1 MKIKV
6 ILTSVFASLVWLSS
20 VSAQRQVP
28 VTKRNDASS
37 TALASLSKE
46 YGKLPLAFEANHGQ
60 SDSRVKFLARG
71 NGYALFL
78 TGQETVLKLRPT
90 EAEIEQSAV
99 ITMKLAGAKASPNVV
114 GLDPLPGKNNYFLG
128 NDPNRWQTG
137 VESFAKVK
145 YEAVY
150 PGVDLIWYG
159 NQRQL
164 EYDFVVAPGART
176 ETIKMDFEGAP
187 GLKLDKDGSLIL
199 RAEGQEARMLK
210 PIAWQE
216 VEGQRRAVRCNFRLK
231 DNQVAFQLGK
241 YDASRPLVID
251 PVLVYS
257 TFIGGAGFDEAFS
270 VALDAEGNAY
280 MAGSTDSAD
289 FPGPSTIQP
298 TKGAQTDA
306 YILKVNPAGNAV
318 VYATWLGG
326 GVTDIANRIVVDAAG
341 SVVVAGST
349 SSADFPLKDALQ
361 PTRSGNSDAFVVRLN
376 PAGSA
381 LVYSTLLGGSGSE
394 SANGVALDAS
404 GNLYVSGNTDSLDF
418 LTLNPLQAS
427 KQGNPVYASTNDASS
442 WSAASSGLAVL
453 QTNDLAI
460 DPTNSA
466 ILYAATERGVFKTV
480 NGGTSW
486 AKVSSQFNSSVTQ
499 LAIDPATPTTIYAIS
514 ASSIHKSTDGGSN
527 WNPLANLGP
536 VLSITIAPTTPI
548 TLYAAT
554 FNSPLKST
562 DGGMTWMPI
571 PNIRPP
577 FGGST
582 ARIQSF
588 TIDPTTPTTIYAG
601 GLQAVYKTTDGG
613 TTWIP
618 QVSGFPTGFSF
629 TVNRVVVSR
638 SNPSVLFALLAGS
651 GIYRSTNGG
660 TNWEPATPPAPSS
673 NATPVVAIDPAN
685 ANTVYAS
692 TTSGGVFKS
701 TDGGTTWQAANNG
714 LNNLNVRTLVIAN
727 GSPQTLYVG
736 TGTGGDLF
744 LTKFNPAGS
753 ALIYSTYLGGSDND
767 SGTGLFVDA
776 TGNVYLAGTTQ
787 SKDFPT
793 ANPYQSSLKGFSDA
807 FAMKLNPAGT
817 ALLWST
823 YLGGD
828 STESGSGIA
837 VNSAGN
843 LFLVGTTASTNFPTI
858 NAIQPAKNPTETN
871 NNDGYVTRFSADGH
885 TLDYSTYLG
894 GRSFDLATGVAVDA
908 TNNVFVTGYTTSTD
922 FPLVGAVQ
930 TLMDRN
936 PDSVANPNSVAGDAF
951 VTRLAADGRSFV
963 YSTFLGGRN
972 FDQGNAIATDA
983 MGNAYVI
990 GGTASTDFPLTPN
1003 PLRATPVQREAFIAK
1018 LAISADLAITVSDE
1032 PDPVQVN
1039 GTLRYTV
1046 TVANNGPETAASA
1059 TATIILPQ
1067 GTNFVSA
1074 TASQGTCTGS
1084 GPVNCALGNLT
1095 ANAKVTITLVVTPTA
1110 AGNITLQASVASATA
1125 DINAANNTASQTT
1138 KVSTLPSIFGRV
1150 TIGSG
1155 NGLSGVTVNL
1165 TGAQRPAITTAED
1178 GRYQF
1183 AELAAG
1189 GNYTVTPSRQGYVFN
1204 PANRA
1209 FNNLITDQRGDF
1221 SAVACVFSLTP
1232 SNRVFQ
1238 PVGGAGS
1245 VMVNSPDAQCPWT
1258 ARSNAPW
1265 IKLEGAVN
1273 GIVSGTGSRAVNFT
1287 VDPTVGAR
1295 SGTIR
1300 IAENTFTVLQEFNA
1314 CATADFS
1321 TSPVS
1326 QLPQAGYFLRMLTAD
1341 FNKDGVPDLAAINSN
1356 VATSQHDI
1364 SIVIYPINNA
1374 GGFGAPIKALSLQG
1388 GNESLQAFAAGDL
1401 NGDGFPDFV
1410 ATGGPNQNRIFVVLS
1425 NGSGGYAPFK
1435 EYQDSPPLV
1444 SVALGDFN
1452 SDGKTDVAFGAR
1464 VFETN
1469 VFVRFNDGA
1478 GNLGAPV
1485 ALPKFNVNFP
1495 VEKVEVRDFDGDGK
1509 LDIISFAEVAEFVI
1523 YKGDGA
1529 GGFTA
1534 LPQLLPGPIGS
1545 GRAVGDFNGDG
1556 RPDLLFTTTT
1566 EMILYLNTGQG
1577 MFSMPVRTSLS
1588 FPFIAN
1594 PPGLI
1599 AGDFNGDGKTDAGI
1613 FPSNSTNS
1621 YNEGLLVFSSIGNGS
1636 FAPPVW
1642 YLPVVGGSATA
1653 AGGLLVV
1660 ANDFNRD
1667 GPADVLFARNNFPGD
1682 TSSVTIATGTPSGAL
1697 TLPRMF
1703 RFSGSDSG
1711 SQSSPSAI
1719 ASADLNGDG
1728 VIDLATT
1735 NFSSANVSLLLG
1747 DGRGGFG
1754 SPVAIPTGFDSA
1766 GAIDLAIRD
1775 FNRDGN
1781 RDLAVLS
1788 ANANTI
1794 VVLLGNGRG
1803 EFSKSATLTV
1813 GPNARQLGVAD
1824 FNNDGNLDLVART
1837 QGGGL
1842 ALFTGNG
1849 QGGFT
1854 AGQTGIGG
1862 DVSDFD
1868 LTFVIGDFNGDA
1880 NADLILA
1887 DGNQTAPGP
1896 RLILLSGNGQGGFA
1910 APKVF
1915 LVDGRY
1921 NLVAAGDF
1929 NLDGKDDLAYLF
1941 GSTLY
1946 ILVSTGNGSFA
1957 APTQYPVGSDTRY
1970 VTVRDVNGDAKPDII
1985 AAGQTSQGGYV
1996 LIGKGDGTFNNA
2008 IVVPLPGLPNRVAA
2022 DDFNGDGSV
2031 DLAVVRGSSTI
2042 GTVLLNRAS
2051 CSPTGAAVVTSAA
2064 SYQRY
2069 TLASESIA
2077 ALFGTGLASS
2087 VQVATGVP
2095 LPTSLGGTSVRVK
2108 DSAGVER
2115 AAPLFFVSPN
2125 QINLQIPPGVAAGTA
2140 VLSVISGSNTVAVGT
2155 VTISRL
2161 APALFSADT
2170 SGQGFA
2176 SAVVLRV
2183 KADGTQIFEPVTAS
2197 NGTGQIVGVP
2207 IDLGSETDLVFLLL
2221 FGSGIRGNSGLANVS
2236 ATIGG
2241 TPIEVQYAG
2250 AQGDFVGL
2258 DQLNLKLPRSLAGR
2272 GNATIELTLDGKA
2285 ANVVK
2290 VSIK

>member
-28 VTKRNDASS
+28 VTKRSDASS

-46 YGKLPLAFEANHGQ
+46 YGKLPLAFEANRGQ

-78 TGQETVLKLRPT
+78 TGQETVLKLRPH
-90 EAEIEQSAV
+90 EAETQQSAV
-99 ITMKLAGAKASPNVV
+99 ITMKLADAKASPNIV

-150 PGVDLIWYG
+150 PGVDLVWYG

-164 EYDFVVAPGART
+164 EYDFVIAPGART
-176 ETIKMDFEGAP
+176 ETIKMVFDGAQ

-210 PIAWQE
+210 PVAWQE

-270 VALDAEGNAY
+270 VAVDAEGNAY

-341 SVVVAGST
+341 SVIVAGST

-376 PAGSA
+376 PAGSG
-381 LVYSTLLGGSGSE
+381 LVYSTLLGGSGTE
-394 SANGVALDAS
+394 SANGVALDAT

-418 LTLNPLQAS
+418 PTLNPLQAS

-1046 TVANNGPETAASA
+1046 TVANNGPEPAASA

-1209 FNNLITDQRGDF
+1209 FNNLTTDQRGDF
-1221 SAVACVFSLTP
+1221 SAVACVFSITP
-1232 SNRVFQ
+1232 SNLVFQ
-1238 PVGGAGS
+1238 SVGGMGS
-1245 VMVNSPDAQCPWT
+1245 VRVNSPDVQCPWT

-1265 IKLEGAVN
+1265 IKLDGAVN
-1273 GIVSGTGSRAVNFT
+1273 GVVNGTGSRMVSFT

-1295 SGTIR
+1295 SGTIT

-1326 QLPQAGYFLRMLTAD
+1326 QLAQAGYFLRILAAD
-1341 FNKDGVPDLAAINSN
+1341 FNKDAVPDLAAINNNLTGSPSEASLL
-1356 VATSQHDI
+1356 V
-1364 SIVIYPINNA
+1364 YPGNPA
-1374 GGFGAPIKALSLQG
+1374 GGFAAPIKAITLQD
-1388 GNESLQAFAAGDL
+1388 GNASLQAFAAGDL
-1401 NGDGFPDFV
+1401 NGDGFRDFV
-1410 ATGGPNQNRIFVVLS
+1410 ATGGQNQNRILVALS
-1425 NGSGGYAPFK
+1425 NGTGGFAPFK
-1435 EYQDSPPLV
+1435 EYADTFPLFAV
-1444 SVALGDFN
+1444 TTGDFN
-1452 SDGKTDVAFGAR
+1452 GDGKPDVAFGVRSFDA
-1464 VFETN
+1464 N
-1469 VFVRFNDGA
+1469 VIVRLNDGA
-1478 GNLGAPV
+1478 GNLGDPKI
-1485 ALPKFNVNFP
+1485 LPKAGGSFP
-1495 VEKVEVRDFDGDGK
+1495 VDQVEVADFDGDNK
-1509 LDIISFAEVAEFVI
+1509 LDIVSFAQGPEFIV

-1529 GGFTA
+1529 GNFSTQPQILPAPTGARSLGDFNGDRRPDVLFTGFNEMI
-1534 LPQLLPGPIGS
+1534 LYLNNGLGQFGS
-1545 GRAVGDFNGDG
+1545 PTRIPLSFPFITTQSGLVAGDFNGDG
-1556 RPDLLFTTTT
+1556 R
-1566 EMILYLNTGQG
+1566 
-1577 MFSMPVRTSLS
+1577 
-1588 FPFIAN
+1588 
-1594 PPGLI
+1594 
-1599 AGDFNGDGKTDAGI
+1599 TDAGI
-1613 FPSNSTNS
+1613 FPNNSTNNN
-1621 YNEGLLVFSSIGNGS
+1621 NEGMLTFLSIGNGG
-1636 FAPPVW
+1636 FAPPTW
-1642 YLPVVGGSATA
+1642 YLPIVGGSLTA
-1653 AGGLLVV
+1653 AGGVLSV
-1660 ANDFNRD
+1660 AEDFNRD
-1667 GPADVLFARNNFPGD
+1667 GLADVLFAQNNPAN
-1682 TSSVTIATGTPSGAL
+1682 TSSVTIATATQSGL

-1781 RDLAVLS
+1781 RDLAVLG

-1849 QGGFT
+1849 QGGFI
-1854 AGQTGIGG
+1854 AGQSGIGG
-1862 DVSDFD
+1862 NLGDFD
-1868 LTFVIGDFNGDA
+1868 QTFVIGDFNGDT

-1887 DGNQTAPGP
+1887 DGNQGGSGP

-1910 APKVF
+1910 APKDF
-1915 LVDGRY
+1915 PTDGRY
-1921 NLVAAGDF
+1921 NLVAAADF

-1970 VTVRDVNGDAKPDII
+1970 ATVRDVNGDAKPDII
-1985 AAGQTSQGGYV
+1985 AAGQSSAAVYV

-2008 IVVPLPGLPNRVAA
+2008 VVVPLPGLPNRVAA
-2022 DDFNGDGSV
+2022 DDFNADGSV